1 MLNRLESESNLGNAS
16 IASTKILES
25 HDQYRNCHIKV
36 PDLDRPVA
44 AILVDGEFYSFFKA
58 VKEAEKVIAI
68 AAKLGNSGDKTVIT
82 KNSKAYII
90 WVREPEGVS
99 TIIS

>member
-1 MLNRLESESNLGNAS
+1 
-16 IASTKILES
+16 
-25 HDQYRNCHIKV
+25 
-36 PDLDRPVA
+36 VA

-58 VKEAEKVIAI
+58 VKDAEKVIVI
-68 AAKLGNSGDKTVIT
+68 AAKLGNSGDRTVIT

-99 TIIS
+99 TITS

>member
-1 MLNRLESESNLGNAS
+1 MLNRVELGTALANGSVA
-16 IASTKILES
+16 ATKIIES
-25 HDQYRNCHIKV
+25 QSQYRNCHIKV

-68 AAKLGNSGDKTVIT
+68 AAKLGNSGDMTVIT
-82 KNSKAYII
+82 KTPKAYII
-90 WVREPEGVS
+90 WVKEPEGSSTLVS
-99 TIIS
+99 

>member
-1 MLNRLESESNLGNAS
+1 MLNRLDLETNLGNGS
-16 IASTKILES
+16 VASTKIIES
-25 HDQYRNCHIKV
+25 QSQYRNCHIKV

-58 VKEAEKVIAI
+58 VKDAEKVIAI
-68 AAKLGNSGDKTVIT
+68 TAKLGNSGDKTVIT
-82 KNSKAYII
+82 KNAKAYII

-99 TIIS
+99 TIRS